1 MARDPESL
9 GSSSKSL
16 TTLFWNLGNWDRGKN
31 WLMPSFIDPDK
42 ICYKENKPDVFP
54 DHVPE
59 LQMLKNI
66 MMVCEAG
73 TLGPHREYVESHG
86 WSLCFNDA
94 KDLCCLARLG
104 MDGKIVQ
111 ITGPQEENKKTFGM
125 VQTEKFHLQSLRSHG
140 ERQFSEALMQH
151 PRQVIL
157 VGMWKQ
163 NLRTWKEPE
172 YR

>member
-1 MARDPESL
+1 
-9 GSSSKSL
+9 
-16 TTLFWNLGNWDRGKN
+16 
-31 WLMPSFIDPDK
+31 MPSFIDPDK
-42 ICYKENKPDVFP
+42 ICYKESKPDVFP

-59 LQMLKNI
+59 NNNLFLQMLKNLRAHI

-73 TLGPHREYVESHG
+73 TLEPHREYLESQG

-111 ITGPQEENKKTFGM
+111 IAGPQEEKQEDIRDGPNRKVSFAIFEITLI
-125 VQTEKFHLQSLRSHG
+125 E
-140 ERQFSEALMQH
+140 
-151 PRQVIL
+151 
-157 VGMWKQ
+157 MWTQ

-172 YR
+172 